1 MVNLV
6 SARCVCSQILKH
18 TYFKK
23 VIFFII
29 FDELKCRLA
38 GAEDVVNMMEA
49 AMMMFLMMK
58 LVNGSG
64 TTERMDE

>member
-1 MVNLV
+1 MFLAIRSTNPSL
-6 SARCVCSQILKH
+6 AEL
-18 TYFKK
+18 
-23 VIFFII
+23 